1 MGRGRWALPPAEG
14 KGRGAVSGGRPIGA
28 AGCRQPGVMPP
39 PPPPGARSSRVGTAR
54 AQATMVKSAPL
65 GEGKIG
71 LRAGGGGGSWEPP
84 EGGGGGL
91 AMGLL

>member
-1 MGRGRWALPPAEG
+1 MGALLFEERIPELSASEMLTT
-14 KGRGAVSGGRPIGA
+14 RRRMQ
-28 AGCRQPGVMPP
+28 AGEHKPR
-39 PPPPGARSSRVGTAR
+39 R
-54 AQATMVKSAPL
+54 L

-71 LRAGGGGGSWEPP
+71 LRGGGGGSWEPP